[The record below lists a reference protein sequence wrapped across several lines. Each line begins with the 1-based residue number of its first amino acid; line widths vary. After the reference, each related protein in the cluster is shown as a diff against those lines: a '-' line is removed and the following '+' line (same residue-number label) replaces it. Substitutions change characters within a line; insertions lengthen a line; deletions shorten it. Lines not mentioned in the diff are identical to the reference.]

1 MQMKPE
7 LEWRMW
13 RQLKGAF
20 GVDRLIFTPRLPKM
34 DGYTFAQADDMGE
47 ALQLAGDGMRI
58 FLEPSGYNSMDKWG
72 PMQRDKVDPIF
83 ILGNTESDNMQ
94 YAKVNETYKIYTPNT
109 TVLYGINAAAIAL
122 AYWYGQ

>member
-1 MQMKPE
+1 MQMEPE

-20 GVDRLIFTPRLPKM
+20 GVDRLIFTPRLHKM
-34 DGYTFAQADDMGE
+34 DGYTFAQADDMEE

-58 FLEPSGYNSMDKWG
+58 FLEPSGYNSMADWA
-72 PMQRDKVDPIF
+72 PMQREKVDPIF
-83 ILGNTESDNMQ
+83 ILGSTESDNMQ
-94 YAKVNETYKIYTPNT
+94 YAKVNETYKIFTPNT